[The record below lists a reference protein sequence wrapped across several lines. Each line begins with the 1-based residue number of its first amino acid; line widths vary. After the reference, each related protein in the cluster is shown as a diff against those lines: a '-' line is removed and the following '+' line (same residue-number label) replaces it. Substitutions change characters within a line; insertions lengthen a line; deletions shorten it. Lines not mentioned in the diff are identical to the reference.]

1 MGYDGENLYLGI
13 DEPEPVI
20 VGKCAYCRED
30 IYEGTECFC
39 CNGVLVHTECFGDY
53 VQDEYSESE
62 LAGAL
67 GFEQKTAQGGNMK
80 VYKGTDRQ
88 MKCRG
93 MQYTLGET
101 AVFDGEPHLCRAGLH
116 ACEQPI
122 DVLNHYTPN
131 ESRYFEAEAEEVSA
145 ERESSDSKIVAK
157 KMTLKAEIG
166 VPGLVKAQIEYV
178 KNQIGFEDAIK
189 RANAEKENHATG
201 DQGAASATGNR
212 GAASATGNRGAA
224 SATGYRGAASATGDQ
239 GAASATSNLG
249 AASATGNQ
257 GAASA
262 TGYRGAASATGN
274 RGAASATGYQ
284 GAASATGDQGAASAT
299 GYQGAASATG
309 KAGVALAAGYECK
322 AMGALGCAI
331 CCVERGEWDGET
343 YPIIAVK
350 AAIVDGE
357 KIKADT
363 WYCLKNGE
371 FVEVE

>member
-1 MGYDGENLYLGI
+1 
-13 DEPEPVI
+13 
-20 VGKCAYCRED
+20 
-30 IYEGTECFC
+30 
-39 CNGVLVHTECFGDY
+39 
-53 VQDEYSESE
+53 
-62 LAGAL
+62 
-67 GFEQKTAQGGNMK
+67 MK
-80 VYKGTDRQ
+80 VYKGTNKD

-93 MQYTLGET
+93 FQYKLGET
-101 AVFDGEPHLCRAGLH
+101 AVFDGEPHLCKAGLH

-178 KNQIGFEDAIK
+178 KSQIGFDDAIK

-201 DQGAASATGNR
+201 NR
-212 GAASATGNRGAA
+212 GAASATGDR
-224 SATGYRGAASATGDQ
+224 
-239 GAASATSNLG
+239 
-249 AASATGNQ
+249 
-257 GAASA
+257 
-262 TGYRGAASATGN
+262 
-274 RGAASATGYQ
+274 
-284 GAASATGDQGAASAT
+284 
-299 GYQGAASATG
+299 GAASATG
-309 KAGVALAAGYECK
+309 KAGVALAAGCECK

-331 CCVERGEWDGET
+331 CCVERGEWDGNT

-357 KIKADT
+357 TIKPDT
-363 WYCLKNGE
+363 WYRLENGE

>member
-1 MGYDGENLYLGI
+1 
-13 DEPEPVI
+13 
-20 VGKCAYCRED
+20 
-30 IYEGTECFC
+30 
-39 CNGVLVHTECFGDY
+39 
-53 VQDEYSESE
+53 
-62 LAGAL
+62 
-67 GFEQKTAQGGNMK
+67 MK
-80 VYKGTDRQ
+80 VYKGTDKD

-93 MQYTLGET
+93 FQYKLGEA

-122 DVLNHYTPN
+122 DVLNHYAPN
-131 ESRYFEAEAEEVSA
+131 ESRYFEADAEGVTD
-145 ERESSDSKIVAK
+145 ERESNDSKIVAK

-201 DQGAASATGNR
+201 NRGAASATGYQGAASATGNQGAASATGDQGAASATGYQGAASATGYRGAASATGNR

-224 SATGYRGAASATGDQ
+224 SATGY
-239 GAASATSNLG
+239 
-249 AASATGNQ
+249 Q

-274 RGAASATGYQ
+274 RGAASATGYRGAASATGNR

-299 GYQGAASATG
+299 GE
-309 KAGVALAAGYECK
+309 AGVALAAGYECK

-363 WYCLKNGE
+363 WYRLKNGE

>member
-1 MGYDGENLYLGI
+1 
-13 DEPEPVI
+13 
-20 VGKCAYCRED
+20 
-30 IYEGTECFC
+30 
-39 CNGVLVHTECFGDY
+39 
-53 VQDEYSESE
+53 
-62 LAGAL
+62 
-67 GFEQKTAQGGNMK
+67 MK

-93 MQYTLGET
+93 MQYALGET
-101 AVFDGEPHLCRAGLH
+101 AVFDGEPHLCKAGLH

-122 DVLNHYTPN
+122 DVLNHYAPN
-131 ESRYFEAEAEEVSA
+131 ASRYFEADAEEVTD
-145 ERESSDSKIVAK
+145 ERESDDSKIVAK

-189 RANAEKENHATG
+189 RATAEKENH
-201 DQGAASATGNR
+201 
-212 GAASATGNRGAA
+212 
-224 SATGYRGAASATGDQ
+224 
-239 GAASATSNLG
+239 
-249 AASATGNQ
+249 ATGNQ

-274 RGAASATGYQ
+274 RGAASATGDQ
-284 GAASATGDQGAASAT
+284 GAASATGNQGAASAT

-322 AMGALGCAI
+322 AMSALGCAI
-331 CCVERGEWDGET
+331 CCVERGEWDGEAH
-343 YPIIAVK
+343 PIIAVK

-363 WYCLKNGE
+363 WYRLKNGE
-371 FVEVE
+371 FEEVR

>member
-1 MGYDGENLYLGI
+1 
-13 DEPEPVI
+13 
-20 VGKCAYCRED
+20 
-30 IYEGTECFC
+30 
-39 CNGVLVHTECFGDY
+39 
-53 VQDEYSESE
+53 
-62 LAGAL
+62 
-67 GFEQKTAQGGNMK
+67 MK
-80 VYKGTDRQ
+80 VYKGTDKA

-93 MQYTLGET
+93 FQYKLGEA

-122 DVLNHYTPN
+122 DVLNYYAPN
-131 ESRYFEAEAEEVSA
+131 ESRYFEADAEEVTD
-145 ERESSDSKIVAK
+145 ERESDDSKIVAK

-201 DQGAASATGNR
+201 DH
-212 GAASATGNRGAA
+212 
-224 SATGYRGAASATGDQ
+224 
-239 GAASATSNLG
+239 
-249 AASATGNQ
+249 
-257 GAASA
+257 
-262 TGYRGAASATGN
+262 
-274 RGAASATGYQ
+274 GAASATGYQ
-284 GAASATGDQGAASAT
+284 GAASATGDRGAASAT
-299 GYQGAASATG
+299 GDRGAASATG
-309 KAGVALAAGYECK
+309 KAGVALAAGRECK

-343 YPIIAVK
+343 YPIVAVK

-371 FVEVE
+371 FVEAE

>member
-1 MGYDGENLYLGI
+1 
-13 DEPEPVI
+13 
-20 VGKCAYCRED
+20 
-30 IYEGTECFC
+30 
-39 CNGVLVHTECFGDY
+39 
-53 VQDEYSESE
+53 
-62 LAGAL
+62 
-67 GFEQKTAQGGNMK
+67 MK
-80 VYKGTDRQ
+80 VYKGTDKD

-93 MQYTLGET
+93 FQYKLGET
-101 AVFDGEPHLCRAGLH
+101 AVFDGEPHLCKAGLH

-122 DVLNHYTPN
+122 DVLNHYAPN
-131 ESRYFEAEAEEVSA
+131 GSRYFEADAEEVTD
-145 ERESSDSKIVAK
+145 ECESNDSKIVAK

-166 VPGLVKAQIEYV
+166 VPDLVKAQIEYI

-201 DQGAASATGNR
+201 YQGAASATG
-212 GAASATGNRGAA
+212 
-224 SATGYRGAASATGDQ
+224 D
-239 GAASATSNLG
+239 
-249 AASATGNQ
+249 
-257 GAASA
+257 
-262 TGYRGAASATGN
+262 
-274 RGAASATGYQ
+274 Q

-363 WYCLKNGE
+363 WYRLKNGE

>member
-1 MGYDGENLYLGI
+1 
-13 DEPEPVI
+13 
-20 VGKCAYCRED
+20 
-30 IYEGTECFC
+30 
-39 CNGVLVHTECFGDY
+39 
-53 VQDEYSESE
+53 
-62 LAGAL
+62 
-67 GFEQKTAQGGNMK
+67 MK
-80 VYKGTDRQ
+80 VYKGTNKD

-93 MQYTLGET
+93 FQYKLGET
-101 AVFDGEPHLCRAGLH
+101 AVFDGEPHLCEAGLH

-122 DVLNHYTPN
+122 DVLNHYAPN
-131 ESRYFEAEAEEVSA
+131 ESRYFEADAEEVTD
-145 ERESSDSKIVAK
+145 EREPDDSKIVAK

-166 VPGLVKAQIEYV
+166 VPGLVKAQIEYI
-178 KNQIGFEDAIK
+178 KNQIGFDDAIK

-201 DQGAASATGNR
+201 DQGAASATGDQ

-224 SATGYRGAASATGDQ
+224 SATGNQGAASATGY
-239 GAASATSNLG
+239 LG

-262 TGYRGAASATGN
+262 TGYQGAASATGN
-274 RGAASATGYQ
+274 RGAASATGDL
-284 GAASATGDQGAASAT
+284 GAASATGYQGAASAT

-309 KAGVALAAGYECK
+309 KAGVALAAGLECK

-357 KIKADT
+357 KIKAGT
-363 WYCLKNGE
+363 WYQLKSGE

>member
-1 MGYDGENLYLGI
+1 M
-13 DEPEPVI
+13 
-20 VGKCAYCRED
+20 R
-30 IYEGTECFC
+30 
-39 CNGVLVHTECFGDY
+39 
-53 VQDEYSESE
+53 
-62 LAGAL
+62 
-67 GFEQKTAQGGNMK
+67 

-88 MKCRG
+88 MKCHG

-101 AVFDGEPHLCRAGLH
+101 AVFDGEPHLCKAGLH

-145 ERESSDSKIVAK
+145 ERESSDSKIVAR

-178 KNQIGFEDAIK
+178 KSQIGFDDAIK

-201 DQGAASATGNR
+201 DQGAASATG
-212 GAASATGNRGAA
+212 
-224 SATGYRGAASATGDQ
+224 YRGAASATGDQ
-239 GAASATSNLG
+239 GAASAI
-249 AASATGNQ
+249 
-257 GAASA
+257 
-262 TGYRGAASATGN
+262 GYRGAASATG
-274 RGAASATGYQ
+274 
-284 GAASATGDQGAASAT
+284 
-299 GYQGAASATG
+299 
-309 KAGVALAAGYECK
+309 KVGVALAAGCECK

-343 YPIIAVK
+343 YPIVAVK

-363 WYCLKNGE
+363 WYRLQNGE
-371 FVEVE
+371 FVEVR

>member
-1 MGYDGENLYLGI
+1 
-13 DEPEPVI
+13 
-20 VGKCAYCRED
+20 
-30 IYEGTECFC
+30 
-39 CNGVLVHTECFGDY
+39 
-53 VQDEYSESE
+53 
-62 LAGAL
+62 
-67 GFEQKTAQGGNMK
+67 MK

-101 AVFDGEPHLCRAGLH
+101 AVYDGELSLCEAGLH

-122 DVLNHYTPN
+122 DVLNHYAPN

-166 VPGLVKAQIEYV
+166 VPSLVKAQIEYV
-178 KNQIGFEDAIK
+178 KNQIGFDDAIK

-201 DQGAASATGNR
+201 
-212 GAASATGNRGAA
+212 
-224 SATGYRGAASATGDQ
+224 Y
-239 GAASATSNLG
+239 L
-249 AASATGNQ
+249 
-257 GAASA
+257 
-262 TGYRGAASATGN
+262 
-274 RGAASATGYQ
+274 
-284 GAASATGDQGAASAT
+284 GAASAT

-331 CCVERGEWDGET
+331 CCVERGEWDGNT

-357 KIKADT
+357 TIKPDT
-363 WYCLKNGE
+363 WYRLENGE
-371 FVEVE
+371 FMEVE

>member
-1 MGYDGENLYLGI
+1 
-13 DEPEPVI
+13 
-20 VGKCAYCRED
+20 
-30 IYEGTECFC
+30 
-39 CNGVLVHTECFGDY
+39 
-53 VQDEYSESE
+53 
-62 LAGAL
+62 
-67 GFEQKTAQGGNMK
+67 MK

-93 MQYTLGET
+93 MQYALGET
-101 AVFDGEPHLCRAGLH
+101 AVFDGEPHLCKAGLH

-122 DVLNHYTPN
+122 DVLNHYAPN
-131 ESRYFEAEAEEVSA
+131 ASRYFEADAEEVTD
-145 ERESSDSKIVAK
+145 ERESDDSKIVAK

-201 DQGAASATGNR
+201 NQ
-212 GAASATGNRGAA
+212 
-224 SATGYRGAASATGDQ
+224 GAASATGDQ
-239 GAASATSNLG
+239 GAASATGDQG
-249 AASATGNQ
+249 AASATGN
-257 GAASA
+257 
-262 TGYRGAASATGN
+262 
-274 RGAASATGYQ
+274 
-284 GAASATGDQGAASAT
+284 QGAASAT

-331 CCVERGEWDGET
+331 CCVERGEWDGEAH
-343 YPIIAVK
+343 PIIAVK

-363 WYCLKNGE
+363 WYRLKNGE
-371 FVEVE
+371 FEEVR

>member
-1 MGYDGENLYLGI
+1 
-13 DEPEPVI
+13 
-20 VGKCAYCRED
+20 
-30 IYEGTECFC
+30 
-39 CNGVLVHTECFGDY
+39 
-53 VQDEYSESE
+53 
-62 LAGAL
+62 
-67 GFEQKTAQGGNMK
+67 
-80 VYKGTDRQ
+80 

-93 MQYTLGET
+93 MQYALGET
-101 AVFDGEPHLCRAGLH
+101 AVFDGEPHLCKAGLH

-122 DVLNHYTPN
+122 DVLNHYAPN
-131 ESRYFEAEAEEVSA
+131 ASRYFEADAEEVTD
-145 ERESSDSKIVAK
+145 ERESDDSKIVAK

-201 DQGAASATGNR
+201 
-212 GAASATGNRGAA
+212 
-224 SATGYRGAASATGDQ
+224 
-239 GAASATSNLG
+239 
-249 AASATGNQ
+249 NQ

-284 GAASATGDQGAASAT
+284 GAASATGNQGAASAT

-331 CCVERGEWDGET
+331 CCVERGEWDGEAH
-343 YPIIAVK
+343 PIIAVK

-363 WYCLKNGE
+363 WYRLKNGE
-371 FVEVE
+371 FEEVR

>member
-1 MGYDGENLYLGI
+1 
-13 DEPEPVI
+13 
-20 VGKCAYCRED
+20 
-30 IYEGTECFC
+30 
-39 CNGVLVHTECFGDY
+39 
-53 VQDEYSESE
+53 
-62 LAGAL
+62 
-67 GFEQKTAQGGNMK
+67 MK
-80 VYKGTDRQ
+80 VYKGTDKD

-93 MQYTLGET
+93 FQYKLGEA

-122 DVLNHYTPN
+122 DVLNHYAPN
-131 ESRYFEAEAEEVSA
+131 ESRYFEADAEEVTD
-145 ERESSDSKIVAK
+145 ERALNDSKIVAK

-166 VPGLVKAQIEYV
+166 VPGLVKAQIEYI

-201 DQGAASATGNR
+201 
-212 GAASATGNRGAA
+212 
-224 SATGYRGAASATGDQ
+224 Y
-239 GAASATSNLG
+239 
-249 AASATGNQ
+249 Q

-262 TGYRGAASATGN
+262 TGYQGAASATGN

-284 GAASATGDQGAASAT
+284 GAASATGDLGAASAT
-299 GYQGAASATG
+299 GDLGAASATG
-309 KAGVALAAGYECK
+309 KAGVALAAGLECK

-331 CCVERGEWDGET
+331 CGVERGEWNGES

-357 KIKADT
+357 KIKAGT
-363 WYCLKNGE
+363 WYQLKNGE

>member
-1 MGYDGENLYLGI
+1 
-13 DEPEPVI
+13 
-20 VGKCAYCRED
+20 
-30 IYEGTECFC
+30 
-39 CNGVLVHTECFGDY
+39 
-53 VQDEYSESE
+53 
-62 LAGAL
+62 
-67 GFEQKTAQGGNMK
+67 MK
-80 VYKGTDRQ
+80 VYKGTDKD

-93 MQYTLGET
+93 FQYKLGEA

-122 DVLNHYTPN
+122 DVLNHYAPN
-131 ESRYFEAEAEEVSA
+131 ESRYFEADAEGVTD
-145 ERESSDSKIVAK
+145 ERESNDSKIVAK

-189 RANAEKENHATG
+189 RANAEKENHATSN
-201 DQGAASATGNR
+201 QGAASATG
-212 GAASATGNRGAA
+212 
-224 SATGYRGAASATGDQ
+224 YQGAASATGDR
-239 GAASATSNLG
+239 G

-262 TGYRGAASATGN
+262 TGD

-284 GAASATGDQGAASAT
+284 GAASATGDRGAASAT

-309 KAGVALAAGYECK
+309 KAGVALAAGYGCK
-322 AMGALGCAI
+322 AKGALGCAI
-331 CCVERGEWDGET
+331 CCVERGKWDGET
-343 YPIIAVK
+343 YPIVAVK

-363 WYCLKNGE
+363 WYQLKTGE

>member
-1 MGYDGENLYLGI
+1 
-13 DEPEPVI
+13 
-20 VGKCAYCRED
+20 
-30 IYEGTECFC
+30 
-39 CNGVLVHTECFGDY
+39 
-53 VQDEYSESE
+53 
-62 LAGAL
+62 
-67 GFEQKTAQGGNMK
+67 MK
-80 VYKGTDRQ
+80 VYKGTDKD

-93 MQYTLGET
+93 FQYKLGET
-101 AVFDGEPHLCRAGLH
+101 AVFDGEPHLCKAGLH

-122 DVLNHYTPN
+122 DVLNHYAPN
-131 ESRYFEAEAEEVSA
+131 ESRYFEADAEEVTD
-145 ERESSDSKIVAK
+145 ERESNDSKIVAK
-157 KMTLKAEIG
+157 KMMLKAEIG

-201 DQGAASATGNR
+201 DQGAASATGDR
-212 GAASATGNRGAA
+212 GAASATGDRGAASATGYQGAASATGYQGAA
-224 SATGYRGAASATGDQ
+224 SATGYRGAASATGDR
-239 GAASATSNLG
+239 G
-249 AASATGNQ
+249 AASATGDR

-262 TGYRGAASATGN
+262 TGYQ
-274 RGAASATGYQ
+274 GAASATGYQ

-309 KAGVALAAGYECK
+309 DRGAASATGKAGVALAAGRECK

-363 WYCLKNGE
+363 WYRLQNGE

>member
-1 MGYDGENLYLGI
+1 
-13 DEPEPVI
+13 
-20 VGKCAYCRED
+20 
-30 IYEGTECFC
+30 
-39 CNGVLVHTECFGDY
+39 
-53 VQDEYSESE
+53 
-62 LAGAL
+62 
-67 GFEQKTAQGGNMK
+67 MK
-80 VYKGTDRQ
+80 VYKGTDKD

-93 MQYTLGET
+93 FQYKLGET
-101 AVFDGEPHLCRAGLH
+101 AVFDGEPHLCKEGLH

-122 DVLNHYTPN
+122 DVLNHYAPN
-131 ESRYFEAEAEEVSA
+131 ASRYFEADAEEVTD
-145 ERESSDSKIVAK
+145 ERESDDSKIVAK

-201 DQGAASATGNR
+201 
-212 GAASATGNRGAA
+212 
-224 SATGYRGAASATGDQ
+224 
-239 GAASATSNLG
+239 
-249 AASATGNQ
+249 NQ

-262 TGYRGAASATGN
+262 TGYQ
-274 RGAASATGYQ
+274 GAASATGYR

-331 CCVERGEWDGET
+331 CCVERGEWDGEAH
-343 YPIIAVK
+343 PIIAVK

-363 WYCLKNGE
+363 WYRLKNGE
-371 FVEVE
+371 FEEVR

>member
-1 MGYDGENLYLGI
+1 
-13 DEPEPVI
+13 
-20 VGKCAYCRED
+20 
-30 IYEGTECFC
+30 
-39 CNGVLVHTECFGDY
+39 
-53 VQDEYSESE
+53 
-62 LAGAL
+62 
-67 GFEQKTAQGGNMK
+67 MK

-101 AVFDGEPHLCRAGLH
+101 AVFDGEPHLCKAGLH

-122 DVLNHYTPN
+122 DVLNHYAPN
-131 ESRYFEAEAEEVSA
+131 NSRYFEAEAEEVSA

-178 KNQIGFEDAIK
+178 KNQIGFDDAIK

-201 DQGAASATGNR
+201 
-212 GAASATGNRGAA
+212 
-224 SATGYRGAASATGDQ
+224 Y
-239 GAASATSNLG
+239 
-249 AASATGNQ
+249 Q

-262 TGYRGAASATGN
+262 TGYQGAASATGH
-274 RGAASATGYQ
+274 RSAASATGHRSAASATGDQ

-299 GYQGAASATG
+299 G
-309 KAGVALAAGYECK
+309 KAGVALAAGLECK
-322 AMGALGCAI
+322 AMGDLGCAI

-343 YPIIAVK
+343 YPIVAVK

-357 KIKADT
+357 RIKADT
-363 WYCLKNGE
+363 WYQLKNGE
-371 FVEVE
+371 FVEVK

>member
-1 MGYDGENLYLGI
+1 
-13 DEPEPVI
+13 
-20 VGKCAYCRED
+20 
-30 IYEGTECFC
+30 
-39 CNGVLVHTECFGDY
+39 
-53 VQDEYSESE
+53 
-62 LAGAL
+62 
-67 GFEQKTAQGGNMK
+67 MK
-80 VYKGTDRQ
+80 VYKGTDKD

-93 MQYTLGET
+93 FQYKLGEA

-122 DVLNHYTPN
+122 DVLNHYAPN
-131 ESRYFEAEAEEVSA
+131 ESRYFEADAEEVTD
-145 ERESSDSKIVAK
+145 ERESDDSKIVAK
-157 KMTLKAEIG
+157 KMMLKAEIG

-201 DQGAASATGNR
+201 Y
-212 GAASATGNRGAA
+212 RGAA
-224 SATGYRGAASATGDQ
+224 SATGYRGAASATGYQ
-239 GAASATSNLG
+239 GAASATGYQGAASATGDRGAASATGDRGAASATGYQGAASATGNQG

-262 TGYRGAASATGN
+262 TGY
-274 RGAASATGYQ
+274 Q
-284 GAASATGDQGAASAT
+284 GAASATGD
-299 GYQGAASATG
+299 QGAASATG

-331 CCVERGEWDGET
+331 CCVERGEWDGEAH
-343 YPIIAVK
+343 PIIAVK

-371 FVEVE
+371 FVEAE

>member
-1 MGYDGENLYLGI
+1 M
-13 DEPEPVI
+13 
-20 VGKCAYCRED
+20 R
-30 IYEGTECFC
+30 
-39 CNGVLVHTECFGDY
+39 
-53 VQDEYSESE
+53 
-62 LAGAL
+62 
-67 GFEQKTAQGGNMK
+67 

-101 AVFDGEPHLCRAGLH
+101 AVFDGEPHLCKAGLH

-145 ERESSDSKIVAK
+145 ERESSDSKIVAR

-178 KNQIGFEDAIK
+178 KSQIGFDDAIK

-201 DQGAASATGNR
+201 DQGAASATG
-212 GAASATGNRGAA
+212 
-224 SATGYRGAASATGDQ
+224 YR
-239 GAASATSNLG
+239 
-249 AASATGNQ
+249 
-257 GAASA
+257 
-262 TGYRGAASATGN
+262 
-274 RGAASATGYQ
+274 
-284 GAASATGDQGAASAT
+284 
-299 GYQGAASATG
+299 GAASATG
-309 KAGVALAAGYECK
+309 KAGVALAAGCECK

-331 CCVERGEWDGET
+331 CCVERGEWDGNT

-357 KIKADT
+357 KIKSDT
-363 WYCLKNGE
+363 WYQLKNGE
-371 FVEVE
+371 FEEVR

>member
-1 MGYDGENLYLGI
+1 
-13 DEPEPVI
+13 
-20 VGKCAYCRED
+20 
-30 IYEGTECFC
+30 
-39 CNGVLVHTECFGDY
+39 
-53 VQDEYSESE
+53 
-62 LAGAL
+62 
-67 GFEQKTAQGGNMK
+67 MK
-80 VYKGTDRQ
+80 VYKGTNKD

-93 MQYTLGET
+93 FQYKLGET
-101 AVFDGEPHLCRAGLH
+101 AVFDGEPHLCKAGLH

-178 KNQIGFEDAIK
+178 KSQIGFDDAIK

-201 DQGAASATGNR
+201 NRGAASATGDRGAASATGNR

-224 SATGYRGAASATGDQ
+224 SATGNRGAASATGD
-239 GAASATSNLG
+239 LG
-249 AASATGNQ
+249 AASATG
-257 GAASA
+257 
-262 TGYRGAASATGN
+262 
-274 RGAASATGYQ
+274 
-284 GAASATGDQGAASAT
+284 DL
-299 GYQGAASATG
+299 GAASATG
-309 KAGVALAAGYECK
+309 KAGVALAAGLECK

-331 CCVERGEWDGET
+331 CCVERGEWNGKT
-343 YPIIAVK
+343 YPIVAVK

-357 KIKADT
+357 NIRADT
-363 WYCLKNGE
+363 WYQLKNGK